1 MLFPQQFL
9 WVLLK
14 DSVWILIDFEVLVI
28 EYGSISRIVY

>member
-28 EYGSISRIVY
+28 EYGSISRITY

>member
-1 MLFPQQFL
+1 MSFPQQFL

-28 EYGSISRIVY
+28 EYGSISRIMY